1 MFWIKN
7 TDGKPDAMLTFALIS
22 FFVVTLNLLL
32 ATLGSFSVREFNFG
46 FEFMDAATMTAYLA
60 ATFSAY
66 VSRRWTDRKYPSE
79 EASLESAGCE
89 SVG

>member
-22 FFVVTLNLLL
+22 FSVVTLNLLL
-32 ATLGSFSVREFNFG
+32 ATLGSLSIKDLNFG

-66 VSRRWTDRKYPSE
+66 VSRRWTDKKYPPE
-79 EASLESAGCE
+79 EDSLRSDGEE
-89 SVG
+89 NV